1 MSSRDD
7 LREQIQR
14 RLALDNQMV
23 TLGTV
28 ASALRTEGVVLGHE
42 ALLDLAESIKSDLT
56 GLGILEPLLSDKA
69 ITDILVD
76 GAAQVCVDRGHGI
89 EPTDYKFENDAQ
101 VRALAQRLALSVGR
115 RLDQSSPFVDARLES
130 GIRLHACLFPIS
142 KPGTSISLR
151 IPRAKTFQ
159 LNELVELGS
168 ISEEIKEI
176 LKSIIEKKFSFVIS
190 GGTGSGKTTLLN
202 TMLSECEE
210 NERILIVED
219 SNELKPTNKYKISL
233 EGRPANLEG
242 KGAITMRDLIRQ
254 ALRMRPDR
262 LIVGEVRGGE
272 VIDWLAALNTGHDGG
287 GGTLHA
293 NSPQDVPVRFESLAL
308 AAGLNREGLHAQLNS
323 GIQYVIHIS
332 RTSEAKR
339 IISSIGRCEL
349 DEKGFVRVKNICTF
363 DGINTKTIEN
373 IAA

>member
-1 MSSRDD
+1 MNERDE

-14 RLALDNQMV
+14 RLALDNQVV

-42 ALLDLAESIKSDLT
+42 ALLDLAEAIKSDLT
-56 GLGILEPLLSDKA
+56 GLGLLEPLLNDKN
-69 ITDILVD
+69 ITDILVN
-76 GAAQVCVDRGHGI
+76 GANQVCLDRGNGI
-89 EPTDYKFENDAQ
+89 EATEYKFENDAQ
-101 VRALAQRLALSVGR
+101 VRQLAQRLALSVGR
-115 RLDQSSPFVDARLES
+115 RLDQSSPFVDARLAS

-151 IPRAKTFQ
+151 IPRAKTFS
-159 LNELVELGS
+159 LHELVELGS
-168 ISEEIKEI
+168 IDEKIRNFLEQ
-176 LKSIIEKKFSFVIS
+176 IISQRHSFVIS

-202 TMLSECEE
+202 TLLSECQE

-219 SNELKPTNKYKISL
+219 SSELKPNHKFKISL
-233 EGRPANLEG
+233 EARPANLEG
-242 KGAITMRDLIRQ
+242 KGAINMRDLIRQ

-262 LIVGEVRGGE
+262 LIVGEVRGAE
-272 VIDWLAALNTGHDGG
+272 VIDWLAALNTGHEGG

-332 RTSEAKR
+332 RNFKGKR
-339 IISSIGRCEL
+339 IISSIGKCEL
-349 DEKGFVRVKNICTF
+349 NEKGLVQVVNVCSF
-363 DGINTKTIEN
+363 DGETSVFHKKANV
-373 IAA
+373 

>member
-1 MSSRDD
+1 MNNRDE

-28 ASALRTEGVVLGHE
+28 AAALRTEGVVLGHE

-56 GLGILEPLLSDKA
+56 GLGILQPLLADKT
-69 ITDILVD
+69 ITDILVN
-76 GAAQVCVDRGHGI
+76 GANQVCVDRGDGI
-89 EPTDYKFENDAQ
+89 EDTAYKFENDTQ
-101 VRALAQRLALSVGR
+101 VRQLAQRLALSVGR

-151 IPRAKTFQ
+151 IPRAKTFT
-159 LNELVELGS
+159 LEELVDLGT
-168 ISEEIKEI
+168 INQEIKEI
-176 LKSIIEKKFSFVIS
+176 LKEIIVKKFSFVIT

-219 SNELKPTNKYKISL
+219 SNELKPNHKYRISL

-242 KGAITMRDLIRQ
+242 KGAITMKDLIRQ

-262 LIVGEVRGGE
+262 LVVGEVRGAE
-272 VIDWLAALNTGHDGG
+272 VIDWLSALNTGHDGG
-287 GGTLHA
+287 AGTLHA

-308 AAGLNREGLHAQLNS
+308 AAGLNRDGLHAQLNS
-323 GIQYVIHIS
+323 AIEYVIHIS
-332 RTSEAKR
+332 RTVDAKR
-339 IISSIGRCEL
+339 IVSSIGRCRL
-349 DEKGFVRVKNICTF
+349 DEKGIVNVKTICTYN
-363 DGINTKTIEN
+363 GVKSILIND